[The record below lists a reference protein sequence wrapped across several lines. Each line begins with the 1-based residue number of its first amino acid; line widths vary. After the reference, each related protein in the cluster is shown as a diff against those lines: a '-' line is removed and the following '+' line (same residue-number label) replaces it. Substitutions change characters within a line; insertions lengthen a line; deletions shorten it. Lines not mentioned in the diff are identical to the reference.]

1 MRCDDC
7 LQDKPLLDFPK
18 HSFDGTVRCNKCIIK
33 RYGSLKRKEGVKY
46 GNNVFISG

>member
-18 HSFDGTVRCNKCIIK
+18 HSFDEIHWRRRYNRIK
-33 RYGSLKRKEGVKY
+33 VKNDGRNRK
-46 GNNVFISG
+46 I